1 MLYQSSVKLYLHAM
15 SEKVIS
21 IMLFIDNTI
30 GTTQIKRFKAV
41 LGTKLF
47 LGLQKVQTLRAAA
60 EGTGVV

>member
-47 LGLQKVQTLRAAA
+47 LGLQKVQTL
-60 EGTGVV
+60 